1 MSVARQL
8 PLVIAAA
15 CLLLLALVAAVVALM
30 QFGAGEI
37 ADGGASMSFGDRVA
51 AILMVSLF
59 ACALAGLALREFHS
73 RYVRACA
80 RLAEETG
87 ALAAH
92 GGVRVG
98 GPAGA
103 AEGSLSGA
111 GLGDYLA
118 PEVRALAIAVNR
130 LASVRDSLA
139 RDVEARVRESRASLE
154 EERSRLAA
162 LMSELKQSV
171 IVCTL
176 DGRVLLYNQRASEE
190 LSEQSLVA
198 GELGESSEFGAYGK
212 SSLLGLGRSIYTVFD
227 RSLIA
232 HALERL
238 QPVSASASG
247 ERQGGVAADGAH
259 FVTAT
264 RGGRLLRA
272 QLSPVLAADAQL
284 GGFVLILDDITADH
298 ERDARRDALIQS
310 LTEGARGP
318 LGNIRAAA
326 EMLADFSDIGDE
338 QRARFLAVIRD
349 EARTLSQ
356 HLEGAASAFSNDL
369 RRRWPLEEMLG
380 AELLAA
386 AVRRIG
392 ERGPLSCRVDSVD
405 EGIWLCIDSYGLL
418 QALGYLAAR
427 LADEYQVR
435 EVLLALSSSGSLA
448 QLDLMW
454 SGTSMSNEAAMS
466 WEMDAMNTGG
476 EATPLS
482 VRDVVDRCNGEIWFS
497 RHRVTHRSF
506 FRILL
511 PLAPAPRDSDRSREL
526 ARRGSRPEFY
536 DFDLF
541 ARPAANPQLDDCA
554 LSDLT
559 YTVFDT
565 ETTGLDP
572 SGGDE
577 IIQIGATR
585 IVNRRL
591 LGQECF
597 DQLVDPQRPLADES
611 IAIHGITPGLLAG
624 QPTIA
629 SVLPAFR
636 AFCDDTVLVAHNAA
650 FDMRFLQLKED
661 ALGLRFDQPLLDTLL
676 LSAVLHPAQESHRLE
691 AIAERLGVSVVGR
704 HTALGDAM
712 VTAEVFLKMLPLLD
726 AMGIHTLAQA
736 REASEK
742 TFHARIKY

>member
-1 MSVARQL
+1 VSTAFSRQL
-8 PLVIAAA
+8 LLAIASA
-15 CLLLLALVAAVVALM
+15 CIFLLALVAAVVALM
-30 QFGAGEI
+30 QVGAG
-37 ADGGASMSFGDRVA
+37 DGGAAMSLSDRVA
-51 AILMVSLF
+51 AILMVALL
-59 ACALAGLALREFHS
+59 ACAIAGLALREFYT
-73 RYVRACA
+73 RYVRACS

-98 GPAGA
+98 AKADAPVGA
-103 AEGSLSGA
+103 QVG
-111 GLGDYLA
+111 GDYQA
-118 PEVRALAIAVNR
+118 PEVQALVRAVNR
-130 LASVRDSLA
+130 LASVRDQLEG
-139 RDVEARVRESRASLE
+139 DVAARVREARASLE

-162 LMSELKQSV
+162 LMSDLSQSV
-171 IVCTL
+171 VVCNL

-190 LSEQSLVA
+190 LSGPA
-198 GELGESSEFGAYGK
+198 GDFGGAE
-212 SSLLGLGRSIYTVFD
+212 LLGLGRSIYPVFD

-238 QPVSASASG
+238 QPAPG
-247 ERQGGVAADGAH
+247 EGAAAGGAH

-272 QLSPVLAADAQL
+272 RMSPVPAAGEAAAGGAL
-284 GGFVLILDDITADH
+284 SGFVLILDDITADH
-298 ERDARRDALIQS
+298 ERDARRDALLQS

-326 EMLADFSDIGDE
+326 ETLSDFADMTPE

-349 EARTLSQ
+349 EARALSQ
-356 HLEGAASAFSNDL
+356 HLEGAATAFSDDL
-369 RRRWPLEEMLG
+369 RLRWPLEEMLG
-380 AELLAA
+380 AELMAA
-386 AVRRIG
+386 AARRIG
-392 ERGPLSCRVDSVD
+392 ERSPVLCRVDSVD
-405 EGIWLCIDSYGLL
+405 ESIWLSIDSYGLL

-427 LADEYQVR
+427 LHDEYQVR
-435 EVLLALSSSGSLA
+435 EVLLALSRGGRLA

-454 SGTSMSNEAAMS
+454 AGTSMSNEAAMS
-466 WEMDAMNTGG
+466 WEMDAMNSGG
-476 EATPLS
+476 EASPLS
-482 VRDVVDRCNGEIWFS
+482 VRDVVDRCNGEVWFS
-497 RHRVTHRSF
+497 RHRVSHRSY

-511 PLAPAPRDSDRSREL
+511 PIAQAPGDSARSKEL

-541 ARPAANPQLDDCA
+541 ARAAANPQLDDCPLA
-554 LSDLT
+554 DLT

-597 DQLVDPQRPLADES
+597 DQLVDPQRSLSEES
-611 IAIHGITPGLLAG
+611 IRIHGITPALLAG

-629 SVLPAFR
+629 AVLPAFR
-636 AFCDDTVLVAHNAA
+636 AFCADTVLVAHNAA
-650 FDMRFLQLKED
+650 FDMRFLQLKEER
-661 ALGLRFDQPLLDTLL
+661 LGLRFDQPVLDTLL
-676 LSAVLHPAQESHRLE
+676 LSAVLHPAQQSHRLE

-712 VTAEVFLKMLPLLD
+712 VTAEVFLKMLPLLA
-726 AMGIHTLAQA
+726 AMGIHTLGQA
-736 REASEK
+736 RAASQT

>member
-1 MSVARQL
+1 MPLPR
-8 PLVIAAA
+8 PLVVLTTAA
-15 CLLLLALVAAVVALM
+15 CLFLSALVAAVVALM
-30 QFGAGEI
+30 QLGAAD
-37 ADGGASMSFGDRVA
+37 ADGGAAMNLGDRVA
-51 AILMVSLF
+51 AILMVLLL
-59 ACALAGLALREFHS
+59 ACSVVIVALREFHS
-73 RYVRACA
+73 RYVRASS

-87 ALAAH
+87 ALVAH
-92 GGVRVG
+92 RGVRVG
-98 GPAGA
+98 APSDAQ
-103 AEGSLSGA
+103 
-111 GLGDYLA
+111 LGDYQA
-118 PEVRALAIAVNR
+118 PELRALAHAVNR
-130 LASVRDSLA
+130 LAEVRDRLES
-139 RDVEARVRESRASLE
+139 DVAARVREARASLE

-162 LMSELKQSV
+162 LMADLDQSV
-171 IVCTL
+171 VVCNL
-176 DGRVLLYNQRASEE
+176 DGRVLLYNQRAREE
-190 LSEQSLVA
+190 LSAPA
-198 GELGESSEFGAYGK
+198 GEAGEFSGAEP
-212 SSLLGLGRSIYTVFD
+212 LGLGRSIYTVFD

-238 QPVSASASG
+238 QPAAA
-247 ERQGGVAADGAH
+247 RGGAQ

-272 QLSPVLAADAQL
+272 HLSPVRAASADEGDAGAAL
-284 GGFVLILDDITADH
+284 SGFVLILDDITADH

-310 LTEGARGP
+310 LTEGGRGP

-326 EMLADFSDIGDE
+326 ETLADFADFAEMAPE
-338 QRARFLAVIRD
+338 QRARFLGVIRD
-349 EARTLSQ
+349 EARALSEQ
-356 HLEGAASAFSNDL
+356 LEGAATAFSNDL
-369 RRRWPLEEMLG
+369 RVRWPLEEMLG

-386 AVRRIG
+386 AVGRIG
-392 ERGPLSCRVDSVD
+392 QRGPVHAELDSVD
-405 EGIWLCIDSYGLL
+405 EGIWLSIDSYGLL

-427 LADEYQVR
+427 LHDEYQVR
-435 EVLLALSSSGSLA
+435 DVRLALSRGGRFA
-448 QLDLMW
+448 QLDLIW
-454 SGTSMSNEAAMS
+454 VGTSMSNEAAMT
-466 WEMDAMNTGG
+466 WEMEAMNAGG
-476 EATPLS
+476 ETTPLS

-497 RHRVTHRSF
+497 RQRVSHRSY

-511 PLAPAPRDSDRSREL
+511 PLAPAPSDCARSREL

-541 ARPAANPQLDDCA
+541 ARSAAGSQLDDCP
-554 LSDLT
+554 LGELT

-597 DQLVDPQRPLADES
+597 EQLVDPQRELSAES
-611 IAIHGITPGLLAG
+611 IRIHGITPALLVG

-636 AFCDDTVLVAHNAA
+636 AFCADTVLVAHNAA
-650 FDMRFLQLKED
+650 FDMRFLQLKEER
-661 ALGLRFDQPLLDTLL
+661 LGLRFDQPVLDTLL
-676 LSAVLHPAQESHRLE
+676 LSAVLHPSQDSHRLE

-712 VTAEVFLKMLPLLD
+712 VTAEVFLKMLPLLS
-726 AMGIHTLAQA
+726 AMGIHTLRQA